1 MNILFYGYGNHAKSI
16 KKYLDEIIKSKK
28 RYCFLNKNNKNFDNI
43 TFFNEIS
50 EVENKFKNFSC
61 VFITS
66 PNELHLSHLKDCIN
80 LKIPYIYVEK
90 PALGIEDYLAKRNG
104 NNGIKFL
111 QIGYQYNYEPAIIKL
126 KNIINEKSF
135 GSLLRLDIF
144 FGKGIAFKDDFKNK
158 WRSKN
163 INAVSETFGSH
174 LINIIIF
181 LLGKENIKV
190 CKSLTKQSNENSFFD
205 TFHFSGFTKDSIM
218 FSLTASWGSPLNQTI
233 KAYFSDMVWTYDM
246 EKIVKKYPRDCFN
259 EQGLFM
265 NPPTIIEECGKQGIK
280 ASVSSF
286 LKKMMS
292 NQEYEFEFNNSSFV
306 YDLLYK
312 EDIL

>member
-43 TFFNEIS
+43 TFFNDIYEA
-50 EVENKFKNFSC
+50 ENKFKKFTC
-61 VFITS
+61 AFITS
-66 PNELHLSHLKDCIN
+66 PNEYHLSHLKDCIN

-90 PALGIEDYLAKRNG
+90 PAIGVEDYLI
-104 NNGIKFL
+104 NNNENNSIKFL
-111 QIGYQYNYEPAIIKL
+111 QIGYQYNYEPAIIQL
-126 KNIINEKSF
+126 KNIINKNSF

-144 FGKGIAFKDDFKNK
+144 FGKGIAFKEDFANK
-158 WRSKN
+158 WRSRN
-163 INAVSETFGSH
+163 INAVSETLGSH
-174 LINIIIF
+174 LINILIF

-190 CKSLTKQSNENSFFD
+190 SKSLTKKSNENNFFD

-233 KAYFSDMVWTYDM
+233 KAYFSDMVWSYDM
-246 EKIVKKYPRDCFN
+246 ERIIKNYPRDCFN
-259 EQGLFM
+259 EKGLFAY
-265 NPPTIIEECGKQGIK
+265 PPKIIEECKKQGIK

-286 LKKMMS
+286 LKKVLS
-292 NQEYEFEFNNSSFV
+292 NQAYEFEFNNSSFV

-312 EDIL
+312 KEI